1 MIAGEISRVES
12 RVTRLGVVL
21 SPLEIPEEVEGVL
34 NPASVRDREGRLILY
49 PRTVAEG
56 NVSRVGYVIVHEE
69 AGIRRYERR
78 GYALEPSAPYE
89 LREQSGGYGCED
101 PRVTFV
107 PILDTYVMVYTAYGP
122 AGPRI
127 AVALSQDAHHWERLG
142 LMDFSAKGL
151 PCGDDK
157 DGIMFPEPVISPKGV
172 RSLAIYHRPML
183 HISAENAQ
191 AAVPIILGL
200 PPEDRESTRI
210 AYIPLEAVLAD
221 RKNLLRVAE
230 SEIVL
235 SPDEAWGTIK
245 NGAGTPPVRTP
256 YGWLSVYHGVDPA
269 RRDNGTI
276 AFRYSAGLIIHDIE
290 RPHIVHY
297 HSRTP
302 ILEPEGADECVGVVN
317 NVVFPTA
324 IDPNDVE
331 GSYDLYYGM
340 ADSRIGR
347 VRLDVLEV
355 VQSVFS
361 ENAA

>member
-1 MIAGEISRVES
+1 MTAVDILRIEI

-34 NPASVRDREGRLILY
+34 NPAAVRDREGRLILY
-49 PRTVAEG
+49 PRAVAEG
-56 NVSRVGYVIVHEE
+56 NISRVGFVLVHEE
-69 AGIRRYERR
+69 AGVRRYERR
-78 GYALEPSAPYE
+78 GYALEPEMPYE
-89 LREQSGGYGCED
+89 LRETKGGYGCED

-107 PILDTYVMVYTAYGP
+107 PALDSYVMVYTAYGP
-122 AGPRI
+122 DGPR
-127 AVALSQDAHHWERLG
+127 VALALSRDAHHWERLG

-157 DGIMFPEPVISPKGV
+157 DGIIFPEPVISPSGV
-172 RSLAIYHRPML
+172 KSFAFYHRPML

-191 AAVPIILGL
+191 AAVPIILGM
-200 PPEDRESTRI
+200 PPEDRESTRV
-210 AYIPLEAVLAD
+210 AYVPFEAVMQD
-221 RKNLLRVAE
+221 RRNLLKVSE

-235 SPDEAWGTIK
+235 SPDDAWGTIK

-256 YGWLSVYHGVDPA
+256 YGWLSVYHGVDAAP
-269 RRDNGTI
+269 RDNGTI
-276 AFRYSAGLIIHDIE
+276 GFRYSAGLIIHDIE
-290 RPHIVHY
+290 RPHIIRY
-297 HSRTP
+297 HSRQP
-302 ILEPEGADECVGVVN
+302 ILEPSGADECVGVVN

-324 IDPNDVE
+324 IDKNETE

-347 VRLDVLEV
+347 VRLEVLEV
-355 VQSVFS
+355 VQSELV